1 MDKAYDYIPD
11 EIILMQKITKKIIMK
26 QNNIQKIIFYIKKY
40 IKI

>member
-11 EIILMQKITKKIIMK
+11 EIILMQKITKKLIMK